1 MELREA
7 ATRTSVHTLAD
18 AVGVPLIPIGPGDT
32 EFGPWARLAGPPQLV
47 GNSP

>member
-1 MELREA
+1 MKPREA
-7 ATRTSVHTLAD
+7 TRMSVHTLAD
-18 AVGVPLIPIGPGDT
+18 AVGVPLIPNRARAT